1 MWMLVD
7 ATAILLFLG
16 DLFATLR
23 MLWLNFRSFEEVTL
37 YWPETERARCV
48 CHLAEIPS
56 VLGVVLIP
64 NWRLGFI
71 LIKTM

>member
-1 MWMLVD
+1 
-7 ATAILLFLG
+7 
-16 DLFATLR
+16 
-23 MLWLNFRSFEEVTL
+23 
-37 YWPETERARCV
+37 
-48 CHLAEIPS
+48 LAEIPS